1 MFIRIWR
8 TRIDPQ
14 RAADYDAFAGSTSLS
29 MFSAQPGFVGVIFAG
44 AGADRA
50 VITLWRDRHSVE
62 ALRESDSYK
71 RTVAELEATG
81 ILAAGSSV
89 EVLEVISPLHIELSE
104 IVRGGL
110 MSDGQED
117 VRRPE
122 GRDHPFA
129 GQRQTAA
136 ALPNRLQSVKSSYD
150 AVAAEYAQRISGELE
165 GKPFDRALL
174 DEIAAGA
181 TGLICDLGCGPGHVA
196 HYLHQRG
203 AAVLGIDI
211 SPAMIAEARR
221 RYPTLRFETGDIRS
235 LPHED
240 NTFGAAVA
248 MYSLIHFADRELA
261 DALREVH
268 RTLVPGG
275 PFLAS
280 FHRGTG
286 AVHHDELFGR
296 PVNLDFRFF
305 EPQQIV
311 VAMTDSD
318 FEIDRL
324 LERDPYPGIE
334 AETTRFYILAT
345 ASENP

>member
-1 MFIRIWR
+1 
-8 TRIDPQ
+8 
-14 RAADYDAFAGSTSLS
+14 
-29 MFSAQPGFVGVIFAG
+29 
-44 AGADRA
+44 
-50 VITLWRDRHSVE
+50 
-62 ALRESDSYK
+62 
-71 RTVAELEATG
+71 VAELEATG
-81 ILAAGSSV
+81 ILVAGASV
-89 EVLEVISPLHIELSE
+89 EALEVISPFHIDLSE
-104 IVRGGL
+104 IARGGL
-110 MSDGQED
+110 ISDGQED
-117 VRRPE
+117 VRRRE
-122 GRDHPFA
+122 GHDHPSA
-129 GQRQTAA
+129 SQRQTAA
-136 ALPNRLQSVKSSYD
+136 ALPNPLQSVKSSYD
-150 AVAAEYAQRISGELE
+150 AVAAEYAERISGELE

-203 AAVLGIDI
+203 AAVLGIDL

-235 LPHED
+235 LPHAD
-240 NTFGAAVA
+240 NTFRAVVA
-248 MYSLIHFADRELA
+248 MYSLIHLGDRELA

-275 PFLAS
+275 LFLAS

-305 EPQQIV
+305 EPPQIV

-324 LERDPYPGIE
+324 LERDPYPGVE
-334 AETTRFYILAT
+334 AETTRFYVLAT